1 MTATLDAEAPPA
13 DVRADLARLDAAL
26 DRDLPPRSAS
36 NLLIGSWNL
45 RAFADVTPRW
55 RPTAGDSPKRAWG
68 AVACIAAIVSRFDV
82 VAVQE
87 VRRDT
92 SALRLLL
99 TMLGPDWQV
108 IASDVTEGDAG
119 NGERLCFVYDTT
131 RLRPSGLVGE
141 IVLPP
146 LGDNLPQQ
154 FARTP
159 YVASFSRG
167 ATEFILA
174 TVHVVWGEAAADRIP
189 EIAAFAGWMRSWAD
203 RRGDWNGNLL
213 VLGDFNLDRL
223 GNPLFDTFVSTGLW
237 PPSELA
243 GIPRTIFQ
251 DHDESGN
258 FYDQIAWFSTPDGT
272 SRLASME
279 YLHRAGSFDFVPHV
293 LADLTRSQLS
303 WRISD
308 HYPLWVEFSL
318 SP

>member
-1 MTATLDAEAPPA
+1 MTITLDAAPA
-13 DVRADLARLDAAL
+13 DVQADLTRLGDAL
-26 DRDLPPRSAS
+26 DGHIPPRSAS
-36 NLLIGSWNL
+36 NLLIGTWNL
-45 RAFADVTPRW
+45 RALADVTPRW
-55 RPTAGDSPKRAWG
+55 RPTATDSPKRAWDS
-68 AVACIAAIVSRFDV
+68 VACIAQIVSRFDV
-82 VAVQE
+82 VALQE
-87 VRRDT
+87 VRRET
-92 SALRLLL
+92 TALRLLL
-99 TMLGPDWQV
+99 SMLGPDWRV
-108 IASDVTEGDAG
+108 IASDVTEGSAG

-146 LGDNLPQQ
+146 LGVELPRQ

-174 TVHVVWGEAAADRIP
+174 TVHVIWGEGEADRIP
-189 EIAAFAGWMRSWAD
+189 EIAAFVDWMRDWAD

-223 GNPLFDTFVSTGLW
+223 GNPLFDMFVSTGLW
-237 PPSELA
+237 PPTELA

-258 FYDQIAWFSTPDGT
+258 FYDQIAWFSTPGGVST
-272 SRLASME
+272 LASME
-279 YLHRAGSFDFVPHV
+279 YTRRAGSFDFVPLV
-293 LADLTRSQLS
+293 MTGLTRSQLS

-308 HYPLWVEFSL
+308 HYPLWVEFAV
-318 SP
+318 